1 MAGFFA
7 HGAQDASADACG
19 CCTTSRRGFLRT
31 LTASAGALAL
41 PAIARAQAPAAQA
54 SAAKVA
60 PYKIDTHFHYYP
72 PHVQTFPGVS
82 NPAIMAWTQ
91 QRAIEELDKNNV
103 RTGMLSMA
111 SVPQAWF
118 KQDAQASRKFVR
130 DINDYGAKMVQ
141 DHPGRFGLFTYLSM
155 LDIEGTLKEIEYG
168 FDTLK
173 ADGVNI
179 STGWIDKYP
188 GDPMFAPIFQ
198 ELNRRKAV
206 VYLHPT
212 TQACCGGAVP
222 GVGDSWIEVPHDTT
236 RAIVSLLFS
245 GAVRKYRDIKW
256 LWSHGG
262 GTVPMLVDRIDW
274 LSKAQIKNR
283 DEILPDGVHAELRR
297 FFYDTANAGYPGSMA
312 ALTKLVPNSQI
323 VFGTD
328 YPYVTTEWNAKAL
341 RDAGLPEDQIRAI
354 EVTNALQLIP
364 RLKA

>member
-7 HGAQDASADACG
+7 HGAEDASADACG

-41 PAIARAQAPAAQA
+41 PAIARAQAPAP
-54 SAAKVA
+54 KVA

-118 KQDAQASRKFVR
+118 RQDTQTSRKFVR
-130 DINDYGAKMVQ
+130 DINDYGAKMEQ
-141 DHPGRFGLFTYLSM
+141 DNPGRFGLFTYLSM

-212 TQACCGGAVP
+212 TQACCGGAVSRASP
-222 GVGDSWIEVPHDTT
+222 GSPWVLRWCWRSDRRWDWACSTVTPS
-236 RAIVSLLFS
+236 VSSSPPCCAWPRCWPGRCGGCRRRCCSGRPAWWFSASTS
-245 GAVRKYRDIKW
+245 GAGIWWRCR
-256 LWSHGG
+256 
-262 GTVPMLVDRIDW
+262 
-274 LSKAQIKNR
+274 
-283 DEILPDGVHAELRR
+283 
-297 FFYDTANAGYPGSMA
+297 AGSPSA
-312 ALTKLVPNSQI
+312 RSA
-323 VFGTD
+323 
-328 YPYVTTEWNAKAL
+328 WC
-341 RDAGLPEDQIRAI
+341 
-354 EVTNALQLIP
+354 
-364 RLKA
+364 